1 MEIRTIEKIK
11 NISGI
16 LLPRS
21 VAVKIINEDI
31 SKIEDFL
38 LFFNSL
44 LIDVLCE
51 NAKIQESGE
60 TPLDGM
66 VLDYDTFIDGEKYS
80 KEEITLINK
89 EITDNGYE
97 VEPFFSEEDLE
108 FLASMEGEP
117 QILEEFKENV
127 TAFLVTW

>member
-11 NISGI
+11 NISGM

-97 VEPFFSEEDLE
+97 VEPFFSDEDLE

>member
-89 EITDNGYE
+89 EIMDNGYE

-108 FLASMEGEP
+108 FLASMGGEP

>member
-1 MEIRTIEKIK
+1 MEIRTIEKIN

-97 VEPFFSEEDLE
+97 VEPFFSYEDLE